1 MQNKTGRPPGKAKGR
16 PGVLSA
22 AVYTAAA
29 VLHNFLGAHRRLAQP
44 AQRFIQIQRFGAVL
58 PHKEG
63 NADAAALP
71 YRGQHGV
78 MVPQGQ
84 KLPQVVGTCR
94 NVDIFRRK
102 TAALLQGAVVPAVDA
117 DGGSVYFHRQQTL
130 LPKGK
135 IGEKFPFPHIVPA
148 GAALRNGA
156 RTMVEIKGDVW

>member
-1 MQNKTGRPPGKAKGR
+1 M
-16 PGVLSA
+16 LSA

-29 VLHNFLGAHRRLAQP
+29 VLHNFLGAYRRLAQP

-63 NADAAALP
+63 NADAAPLP

-94 NVDIFRRK
+94 NVDIFRSK
-102 TAALLQGAVVPAVDA
+102 TAVLLQGAVVPAVDA

-135 IGEKFPFPHIVPA
+135 IGGKVSFPHIVPA
-148 GAALRNGA
+148 GVALRNGA
-156 RTMVEIKGDVW
+156 RAMVEIKGDVW

>member
-1 MQNKTGRPPGKAKGR
+1 MVRRKSA
-16 PGVLSA
+16 A

-58 PHKEG
+58 PHKKG
-63 NADAAALP
+63 DADAAPLP
-71 YRGQHGV
+71 YRGHHGV

-84 KLPQVVGTCR
+84 KFPQVVGAGGD
-94 NVDIFRRK
+94 VDIFRRK

-135 IGEKFPFPHIVPA
+135 IGGKVFFPHIVPA